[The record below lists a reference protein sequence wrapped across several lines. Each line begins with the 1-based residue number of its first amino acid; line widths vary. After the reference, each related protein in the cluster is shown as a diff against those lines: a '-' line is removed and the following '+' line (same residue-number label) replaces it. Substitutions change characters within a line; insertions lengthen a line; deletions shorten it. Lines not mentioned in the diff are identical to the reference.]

1 MNLVQRVTNIITQPR
16 PEWNRIDAEPATTA
30 GLFTGYAVI
39 LALLPL
45 IGTLLAGLLF
55 GGVFGFSF
63 LLVTGLVGYVVG
75 LAVLFVMILIAKALA
90 PSFGGAPNDIA
101 AAKLLIYAA
110 TPVWL
115 AGILNFIPGINIIVM
130 LVGFGY
136 AAYLLY
142 LGSSIVMK
150 IPGDKAVAYTVVV
163 ILIWIVLSFVVTA
176 ILGGIIATAVLGT
189 AAMSGGYML
198 R

>member
-1 MNLVQRVTNIITQPR
+1 MNLVQRAINIITQPR
-16 PEWNRIDAEPATTA
+16 PEWSRIDSEPATIA
-30 GLFTGYAVI
+30 GLFTGYAAI

-45 IGTLLAGLLF
+45 IGTLLMGLLF
-55 GGVFGFSF
+55 GGVFGFTF
-63 LLVTGLVGYVVG
+63 VLVTGLVGYVVG

-90 PSFGGAPNDIA
+90 PSFGGAPSDTA

-130 LVGFGY
+130 LVGFAY

-142 LGSSIVMK
+142 LGSAIVMK
-150 IPGDKAVAYTVVV
+150 IPADKAVAFTIVVV
-163 ILIWIVLSFVVTA
+163 LIWIVLSFVVTA
-176 ILGGIIATAVLGT
+176 ILGGIIVTALLGG

>member
-1 MNLVQRVTNIITQPR
+1 MNLVQRAININTQPR
-16 PEWNRIDAEPATTA
+16 AEWARVDGEPATVA

-45 IGTLLAGLLF
+45 IGTLLMGLLF

-63 LLVTGLVGYVVG
+63 VLVTGLVGYVVG

-90 PSFGGAPNDIA
+90 PSFGGTPSDIA

-150 IPGDKAVAYTVVV
+150 IPADKAAAFTIVVV
-163 ILIWIVLSFVVTA
+163 LIWIVLSFVVTA
-176 ILGGIIATAVLGT
+176 ILGGIIVTALLGS
-189 AAMSGGYML
+189 AAMTGGYML

>member
-1 MNLVQRVTNIITQPR
+1 MNLVQRAINIITQPR
-16 PEWNRIDAEPATTA
+16 PEWSRIDAEPATVA

-45 IGTLLAGLLF
+45 IGTLLMGLLF
-55 GGVFGFSF
+55 GGVFGFTF

-75 LAVLFVMILIAKALA
+75 LAVLFGMILIAKALA
-90 PSFGGAPNDIA
+90 PSFGGAASDTA

-130 LVGFGY
+130 LVGFAY

-142 LGSSIVMK
+142 LGSAIVMK
-150 IPGDKAVAYTVVV
+150 IPADKAVAFTIVVV
-163 ILIWIVLSFVVTA
+163 LIWIVLSFVVTA
-176 ILGGIIATAVLGT
+176 ILGGIIATALLGG
-189 AAMSGGYML
+189 AAMTGGYML